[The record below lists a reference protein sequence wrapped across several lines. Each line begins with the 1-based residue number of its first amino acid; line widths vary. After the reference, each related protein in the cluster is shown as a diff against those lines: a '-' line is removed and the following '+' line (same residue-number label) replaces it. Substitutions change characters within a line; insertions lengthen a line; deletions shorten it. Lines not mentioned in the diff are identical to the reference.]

1 MHTQSIALTGDVLPP
16 DVGTRVAELQRLDD
30 AEGQARAVTAMLSH
44 ARTGLL
50 AAIAAHNLPQIVEF
64 KAKAAAIQEIAK
76 QVRLGKDIQLDAA
89 EFVRKAERGLGVAIR
104 EGQARGEIR
113 RRGQTIAKANQYGEL
128 LNKENST
135 PGPTDFATTSE
146 LNGPDGNSGMYA
158 MADNVSDDQFED
170 ALAEARE
177 EGNLSRAN
185 VARKAKAKAE
195 ELNGDLTAS
204 DIVHLAREIP
214 SIPGRRH
221 AAVAAEKFGISKRTY
236 ERIKQV
242 VDSAENDMTG
252 EVREYASWLVGD
264 LDSRRI
270 TPTEAEKSLAEF
282 RSEIDA
288 DVAPNPD
295 STPRPFKKSDA
306 EMLAEIT
313 SSLTTFADLIKWIR
327 PNRIDSEE
335 ANALASQARTAWRA
349 INKHLKEIEQ

>member
-50 AAIAAHNLPQIVEF
+50 AAIAAHDLPQIVEF

-76 QVRLGKDIQLDAA
+76 QVRLGRDMQLDAA
-89 EFVRKAERGLGVAIR
+89 EFVRRAERGLGVAIR
-104 EGQARGEIR
+104 EGQARGEIETAR
-113 RRGQTIAKANQYGEL
+113 EGKVRGAATRDHRVDNTMIKP
-128 LNKENST
+128 K
-135 PGPTDFATTSE
+135 PTDFADTNE
-146 LNGPDGNSGMYA
+146 LSGNGAGIYSLT
-158 MADNVSDDQFED
+158 DNVSDDQFEE
-170 ALAEARE
+170 ALTEAKD